1 MKEHY
6 DINDLPS
13 RLGQHVFAEQGRH
26 RRSLCHPNPAS
37 SLLPASLVC
46 EEQNMWASLCLTWS
60 RRLHFSLTSSG
71 ANTCLSLAR
80 LLRKMTGWKHIST
93 FIPGR

>member
-13 RLGQHVFAEQGRH
+13 RLAQNAFAEQGTH

-37 SLLPASLVC
+37 SLLLASLVS
-46 EEQNMWASLCLTWS
+46 EEQSMWASPCLTWS
-60 RRLHFSLTSSG
+60 RRQHFLSTSSG

-80 LLRKMTGWKHIST
+80 LLRKMTGWKNTST
-93 FIPGR
+93 FTPER